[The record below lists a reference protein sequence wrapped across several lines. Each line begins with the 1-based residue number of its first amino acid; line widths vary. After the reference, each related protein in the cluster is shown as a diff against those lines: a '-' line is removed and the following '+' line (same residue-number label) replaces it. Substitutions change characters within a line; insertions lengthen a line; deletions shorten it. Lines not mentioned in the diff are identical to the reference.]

1 MSALIIDGHPNA
13 ASLTAA
19 LAQRY
24 AEAYGDATVL
34 ALRELDFD
42 PVLHYGYQGEQ
53 ALEPDLLTAQSLIME
68 ASHIVVVTP
77 VWWGSIPALLK
88 GFFDRAFRPRWAF
101 TYHRS
106 GLPNGLLAG
115 RSGRIIVVSDSPTWY
130 LALVGDT
137 TVRHVRGRI
146 LRFCGIAPV
155 KATRLGPVRTSTLQ
169 RRAAWLE
176 RVARIAAN
184 DAAVRS
190 PRQFSP
196 KTAVPA

>member
-42 PVLHYGYQGEQ
+42 PVLHQGYQGKQ
-53 ALEPDLLTAQSLIME
+53 ALEPDLLRAQSLIE
-68 ASHIVVVTP
+68 AASHIVVVTP

-88 GFFDRAFRPRWAF
+88 GLFDRVFWPRWAF

-106 GLPNGLLAG
+106 GLPNGLLVG
-115 RSGRIIVVSDSPTWY
+115 RSGRIIVVSDSPIWY
-130 LALVGDT
+130 LRMVGDT

-155 KATRLGPVRTSTLQ
+155 RATRLGPVRTSTPQ
-169 RRAAWLE
+169 RREAWLE
-176 RVARIAAN
+176 KIARVAVN
-184 DAAVRS
+184 DAADRS
-190 PRQFSP
+190 RREVSP
-196 KTAVPA
+196 KTEVPA

>member
-101 TYHRS
+101 TYRKS

-115 RSGRIIVVSDSPTWY
+115 RSGRIIVVTDSPIWY

-155 KATRLGPVRTSTLQ
+155 KATRLGPVRTSSPAQ
-169 RRAAWLE
+169 RADWLNT
-176 RVARIAAN
+176 VARLAAR
-184 DAAVRS
+184 DAAKRLS
-190 PRQFSP
+190 RRPSELA
-196 KTAVPA
+196 AVPA

>member
-24 AEAYGDATVL
+24 AEGYGDATVL
-34 ALRELDFD
+34 ALRELNFD

-53 ALEPDLLTAQSLIME
+53 ALEPDLLKAQALIE
-68 ASHIVVVTP
+68 AASHIVVVTP

-101 TYHRS
+101 TYRPS

-115 RSGRIIVVSDSPTWY
+115 RSGRIIVVTDSPIWY
-130 LALVGDT
+130 LRMVGDT

-155 KATRLGPVRTSTLQ
+155 KATRLGPVRTSTPQQ
-169 RRAAWLE
+169 REAWLE
-176 RVARIAAN
+176 KIARIAAN
-184 DAAVRS
+184 DAADHSHREV
-190 PRQFSP
+190 SP
-196 KTAVPA
+196 KVAVPA